1 MPYLLTDDG
10 VVRLGGKRALKSKMG
25 GISAHKSNEVP
36 VLGVGRCVDHEITD
50 ESGVGVG
57 RCGES
62 CRNLQVFVVD
72 VVVDSTRHAI
82 DNCLNSFLEEVIGQ

>member
-36 VLGVGRCVDHEITD
+36 VLGVGRCVDHEVTD
-50 ESGVGVG
+50 ECGVGV
-57 RCGES
+57 R
-62 CRNLQVFVVD
+62 
-72 VVVDSTRHAI
+72 
-82 DNCLNSFLEEVIGQ
+82 